1 MKTKEEIEAAIS
13 EEIGRFE
20 QDYMGRCPKNIQV
33 HLLGDFLVVRLQGV
47 LTAAEQQVV
56 KSCPAEQGQ
65 DLLKQER
72 RHLIETA
79 RPVME
84 AMVKRVTGVEVVTM
98 LHDIDMITGEKVIL
112 FPLARTPDF
121 REEKTG

>member
-1 MKTKEEIEAAIS
+1 M
-13 EEIGRFE
+13 
-20 QDYMGRCPKNIQV
+20 
-33 HLLGDFLVVRLQGV
+33 
-47 LTAAEQQVV
+47 
-56 KSCPAEQGQ
+56 
-65 DLLKQER
+65 LKQER

-112 FPLARTPDF
+112 FP
-121 REEKTG
+121 